1 MSVDAA
7 LDSFL
12 AERAGDLASVDPSLT
27 CLAHELRS
35 MVFAGGKRVRPL
47 IAVWGYTA
55 AGREPDLAMAG
66 AAAAL
71 ELVHCF
77 ALVQD
82 DVMDGSTQRRG
93 RPATHRVLGQNG
105 ALLASDLALIW
116 ADRMLLESGFEGRA
130 LAGAFEIFNHLRVE
144 VTLGQYLDLQAAAF
158 EHHALKVNLY
168 KTASYTVLRPI
179 QLGMALGSA
188 DRALIDSVP
197 AYAEPAGIAFQL
209 RDDLLGAFGN
219 TDETGKS
226 ASEDLLS
233 RKPTWLRARALAL
246 DPLGDPDPSDP
257 DAVRKWLLRS
267 GAVAATEAKIHE
279 LHRLS
284 IDALG
289 RMPVDR
295 HLQAELEDITT
306 SLVERRS

>member
-1 MSVDAA
+1 MDSA

-12 AERAGDLASVDPSLT
+12 AERTGDLARVDPSLT
-27 CLAHELRS
+27 RLAYELRA

-47 IAVWGYTA
+47 LAVWGYTA
-55 AGREPDLAMAG
+55 TGREPDLAMAS

-93 RPATHRVLGQNG
+93 RPATHAVLGQNG

-144 VTLGQYLDLQAAAF
+144 VTLGQYLDLQAAAV

-179 QLGMALGSA
+179 QLGMALGGA
-188 DRALIDSVP
+188 DRALIESVP
-197 AYAEPAGIAFQL
+197 PYAEPAGVAFQL
-209 RDDLLGAFGN
+209 RDDILGAFGN
-219 TDETGKS
+219 THETGKS
-226 ASEDLLS
+226 ASEDLLNQ
-233 RKPTWLRARALAL
+233 KPTWLRARALAS
-246 DPLGDPDPSDP
+246 DPLGDPDPADP

-284 IDALG
+284 IAGLR

-295 HLQAELEDITT
+295 GLQAELEDITT
-306 SLVERRS
+306 SLLERRS

>member
-1 MSVDAA
+1 VDAA

-12 AERAGDLASVDPSLT
+12 AERTGDLARVDPSLT
-27 CLAHELRS
+27 RLAHELRA

-47 IAVWGYTA
+47 LAVWGYTA
-55 AGREPDLAMAG
+55 AGREPDPAMAT

-93 RPATHRVLGQNG
+93 RPATHMVLGQNG

-116 ADRMLLESGFEGRA
+116 ADRMLLEAGFEGRA
-130 LAGAFEIFNHLRVE
+130 LAGAFDIFNHLRVE
-144 VTLGQYLDLQAAAF
+144 VTLGQYLDLQASAL
-158 EHHALKVNLY
+158 EDHALKVNLY

-179 QLGMALGSA
+179 QLGMALGGA
-188 DRALIDSVP
+188 DQALIDSVP

-219 TDETGKS
+219 PDVTGKS
-226 ASEDLLS
+226 DHEDLLR
-233 RKPTWLRARALAL
+233 RKPTWLRAKALAL
-246 DPLGDPDPSDP
+246 DPLGDPDPTNLI
-257 DAVRKWLLRS
+257 AVRHWLLRS

-279 LHRLS
+279 LRRRA
-284 IDALG
+284 IAAL
-289 RMPVDR
+289 RKMPVER
-295 HLQAELEDITT
+295 RLQAELEDLTT
-306 SLVERRS
+306 SFVERTS

>member
-1 MSVDAA
+1 MDVA

-12 AERAGDLASVDPSLT
+12 AERAGDVARVDPSLT
-27 CLAHELRS
+27 RLTHELRA

-47 IAVWGYTA
+47 LAGWGYSA
-55 AGREPDLAMAG
+55 AGREPDPAMAG

-77 ALVQD
+77 ALIQD
-82 DVMDGSTQRRG
+82 DVMDGSKQRRG
-93 RPATHRVLGQNG
+93 RPAMHEVLGQNG

-116 ADRMLLESGFEGRA
+116 ADRMLLEAGFEGRA

-144 VTLGQYLDLQAAAF
+144 VTLGQYLDLQGAAI

-179 QLGMALGSA
+179 QLGMALGGA
-188 DRALIDSVP
+188 DQALIDSVP
-197 AYAEPAGIAFQL
+197 AYAEPAGVAFQL
-209 RDDLLGAFGN
+209 RDDLLGAFG
-219 TDETGKS
+219 DPDVTGKS
-226 ASEDLLS
+226 DCEDLLG
-233 RKPTWLRARALAL
+233 RKPTWLRARALAT
-246 DPLGDPDPSDP
+246 DPLGDPDPANP
-257 DAVRKWLLRS
+257 LAVRMWLLGT
-267 GAVAATEAKIHE
+267 GAVSATEAKIHE
-279 LHRLS
+279 LHRQ
-284 IDALG
+284 ALIALR

-295 HLQAELEDITT
+295 RLQAELEEVTA